1 MTVTTLSGAP
11 ATPASR
17 PRPRASHGLA
27 LAAFVVGCNAA
38 GGLGA
43 LATSAA
49 RYRALT
55 LPAWAPPGWL
65 FGPVW
70 LALYTMMGVA
80 AWLVW
85 RRPAGAGR
93 TRALTWFGAQLALN
107 AAWTPVFF
115 GLEATGAALA
125 VIAALLVAIV
135 ATIAV
140 FARQRRAAAALL
152 VPYLAWVG
160 FATALNGAIWYL
172 N

>member
-1 MTVTTLSGAP
+1 
-11 ATPASR
+11 
-17 PRPRASHGLA
+17 
-27 LAAFVVGCNAA
+27 
-38 GGLGA
+38 
-43 LATSAA
+43 
-49 RYRALT
+49 
-55 LPAWAPPGWL
+55 
-65 FGPVW
+65 
-70 LALYTMMGVA
+70 
-80 AWLVW
+80 
-85 RRPAGAGR
+85 
-93 TRALTWFGAQLALN
+93 QLALN